1 MIRSPDDKAPDADA
15 DLALS
20 VCELATAMFDAPGA
34 ALSLREGGAL
44 ARAAATGPARDLPAA
59 CAFWDRDL
67 SEGGLIVPD
76 ASRDPRFFLDPVALA
91 APGARFY
98 ADAPLMA
105 DGRVIGLL
113 SILDPAPRHDFD
125 ARRQAL
131 LARLA
136 ELAAGVMTLARDATR
151 QSGLNASLRE
161 ALKAQ
166 TARLDRAA
174 RAAAFG
180 YWTLDLTTRALH
192 WSDGLYAI
200 YGLDAASFAPSLSGH
215 LDIYGEAAQT
225 VLAHLQAAVATGR
238 DFDFT
243 AAITRRSDHTP
254 RRLRVQGGIERGAD
268 GRPAR
273 LCAVVCD
280 VSDRAAPPVEAPRG
294 EALTRLTQE
303 LRHPLRDIL
312 DVARHAGD
320 DIAAFSESLRADAE
334 ALDRLAP
341 EADAAPPVAVG
352 EILRA
357 AVAPFV
363 ERARVQDTRLNLHF
377 VDWTHPQGRLDAARL
392 EQALHHVL
400 SQACR
405 TTRGG
410 VISVTASQV
419 QAESD
424 SGALETRLHV
434 SVRDSGPGMSDAAA
448 QALLSGAKGD
458 LGLSIARALVEM
470 MDGRIGVY
478 ATPGEGMQV
487 WFEIPVRWASAPA
500 PRPRHLAP
508 DPLRPAA
515 SRDKG
520 PAYAPRAAAAPM
532 DAQRLNR
539 DYLRALLQD
548 MKLNLAPTTQS

>member
-1 MIRSPDDKAPDADA
+1 M
-15 DLALS
+15 
-20 VCELATAMFDAPGA
+20 
-34 ALSLREGGAL
+34 
-44 ARAAATGPARDLPAA
+44 
-59 CAFWDRDL
+59 
-67 SEGGLIVPD
+67 
-76 ASRDPRFFLDPVALA
+76 
-91 APGARFY
+91 
-98 ADAPLMA
+98 
-105 DGRVIGLL
+105 
-113 SILDPAPRHDFD
+113 
-125 ARRQAL
+125 
-131 LARLA
+131 
-136 ELAAGVMTLARDATR
+136 
-151 QSGLNASLRE
+151 
-161 ALKAQ
+161 
-166 TARLDRAA
+166 
-174 RAAAFG
+174 
-180 YWTLDLTTRALH
+180 
-192 WSDGLYAI
+192 
-200 YGLDAASFAPSLSGH
+200 
-215 LDIYGEAAQT
+215 
-225 VLAHLQAAVATGR
+225 
-238 DFDFT
+238 
-243 AAITRRSDHTP
+243 
-254 RRLRVQGGIERGAD
+254 
-268 GRPAR
+268 
-273 LCAVVCD
+273 
-280 VSDRAAPPVEAPRG
+280 
-294 EALTRLTQE
+294 
-303 LRHPLRDIL
+303 RDIL

-419 QAESD
+419 QAGSD
-424 SGALETRLHV
+424 GGAPETSPETSPETRLHV

-458 LGLSIARALVEM
+458 LDLSIARALVEM